1 MAIIYSYPTEAN
13 PALSDLLIGT
23 DVGTKGNPTKSFTIG
38 KKYDWKPDEN
48 PPVGGY
54 DLDSGLN

>member
-38 KKYDWKPDEN
+38 SI
-48 PPVGGY
+48 VGISILGFIIY
-54 DLDSGLN
+54 KIAKSE